1 MDFDWDKAVG
11 ALTAIDWGKT
21 LGTLI
26 TGGALWKGIEAI
38 FKLFMGRR
46 AKSAAR
52 EQFVQQ
58 HLDPL
63 LKATD
68 ELFSKLRSLAM
79 QDFRPLYDVRAD
91 RECLRNHDLG
101 SLAYL
106 FGIFWARIERIR
118 HDGMSVQMSETKRGK
133 DLKAFLDCLESGR
146 VRIVNRIQQRAIGE
160 CLLDRRNEPKTFIA
174 FVAVFEVEDG
184 VARTWLAPLLTVIT
198 RAKHTTERQELL
210 RYTTVLGAMIDALDP
225 KHHITGTDRPPFH
238 QRLTKQTW
246 NDLKHRVFKV
256 YLPFVK
262 DVPKYIGPPKRRPVV
277 KRGGAA

>member
-1 MDFDWDKAVG
+1 VE
-11 ALTAIDWGKT
+11 IDWGQT
-21 LGTLI
+21 LGTLF
-26 TGGALWKGIEAI
+26 TGGVLWKGLEAV
-38 FKLFMGRR
+38 FKFLMGRR
-46 AKSAAR
+46 ARADAR
-52 EQFVQQ
+52 ERFVQQ

-79 QDFRPLYDVRAD
+79 VDFRPLHHVRAG
-91 RECLRNHDLG
+91 RRCLRNHDLG

-118 HDGMSVQMSETKRGK
+118 HDGMSDQMAATKRGK
-133 DLKAFLDCLESGR
+133 QLVAFLDCLESGR

-160 CLLDRRNEPKTFIA
+160 CLLDEKNQPKTFIA
-174 FVAVFEVEDG
+174 FVAEFEAQDG
-184 VARTWLAPLLTVIT
+184 ASRTWLAPLLTVIT
-198 RAKHTTERQELL
+198 RTLHTTERQELL
-210 RYTTVLGAMIDALDP
+210 RYTTVLGAMIETLDP
-225 KHHITGTDRPPFH
+225 KHYITGSNRPPFH
-238 QRLTKQTW
+238 QRITKRTW

-277 KRGGAA
+277 RRGGAA